1 MIVHSVINPLKE
13 KIIFCIDLSIQF
25 SGTRSEAMSS
35 EVFINLSKYVWASLA
50 YFLDLKNMTQT
61 LCLLGNH
68 QYYIFSHL

>member
-35 EVFINLSKYVWASLA
+35 EVFLNLSKYVWASLE
-50 YFLDLKNMTQT
+50 L
-61 LCLLGNH
+61 H
-68 QYYIFSHL
+68 IS